1 MNGSFLLTADTK
13 KASVIN
19 ANKRACSNICIRKVR
34 APAAPAGGAGPGERL
49 AQHYP
54 LRVTAL
60 LHLWQHGHI
69 HGPSTECG
77 GGYLLM
83 LTALLSPL
91 YPGNG
96 RRAGIMRGM
105 PQRGSEKLAV

>member
-69 HGPSTECG
+69 HGPSTG
-77 GGYLLM
+77 FWRRV
-83 LTALLSPL
+83 LTDAH
-91 YPGNG
+91 GT
-96 RRAGIMRGM
+96 A
-105 PQRGSEKLAV
+105 QA